1 MAKFSI
7 LACTIVVCSLML
19 VYSSLQAQ
27 SQKIQ
32 AQQLVDSTVKK
43 NTDIAGL
50 EVSAIPPGKT
60 TCATIAAT
68 EAKELGEKCD
78 EDEFAA
84 LKTGKPHFETEA
96 DGHDI
101 TAPARREWKAGWNH
115 RYRFQVAVGSN
126 WRIHPP
132 AHR

>member
-50 EVSAIPPGKT
+50 EVSAIPPVRPPVRQSQQQKLRNWERS
-60 TCATIAAT
+60 AT
-68 EAKELGEKCD
+68 KM
-78 EDEFAA
+78 
-84 LKTGKPHFETEA
+84 
-96 DGHDI
+96 
-101 TAPARREWKAGWNH
+101 
-115 RYRFQVAVGSN
+115 SS
-126 WRIHPP
+126 PP
-132 AHR
+132 